1 MTHSIS
7 PMEKQQLDIDELNT
21 EELLELHGELS
32 NNFDDI
38 ADAIRLSFEYQG
50 LLDDISQTDK
60 YLSNAASLILTRL
73 QPSAEIDN
81 EMLTVRRGAFAILKS
96 LQESTDDSSASDL
109 TTLRV
114 IIKQRRELHERI
126 PTLIEDYEF

>member
-1 MTHSIS
+1 
-7 PMEKQQLDIDELNT
+7 MEKQQLDIDGLNT

-32 NNFDDI
+32 DNFDDI

-73 QPSAEIDN
+73 QPSTEIDN

-114 IIKQRRELHERI
+114 IIQQRRALHERI